1 MKIVILDGYTLN
13 PGDLSWAGLEALG
26 DVKVYDRLHPED
38 IVHAIGDADA
48 VLTNKTPISEST
60 LIACP
65 GVKYIGVLATGYNV
79 VDVNAAKARNIPVCN
94 IPTYGTMAVA
104 QFTFALL
111 LELCHHVGAHSDSV
125 YAGEWSSNID
135 WCYWKHPLMELAGKT
150 IGIIGFGRIG
160 QAVASIAKA
169 LGMKVLAFDA
179 YENDAGKALATYTGL
194 DELLHTSDVITLHC
208 PLFPETQ
215 GIICN
220 ENIQK
225 MKQSVFIINASRGQ
239 LVVEQDLCDALNS
252 GRVAGA
258 AMDVVS
264 TEPIKTD
271 NPLLRA
277 KNCLITPH
285 IAWAPIESRQ
295 RLMDIAVDNLR
306 AFSRG
311 EMLNNVWGKEQND

>member
-1 MKIVILDGYTLN
+1 
-13 PGDLSWAGLEALG
+13 
-26 DVKVYDRLHPED
+26 
-38 IVHAIGDADA
+38 
-48 VLTNKTPISEST
+48 
-60 LIACP
+60 
-65 GVKYIGVLATGYNV
+65 
-79 VDVNAAKARNIPVCN
+79 
-94 IPTYGTMAVA
+94 
-104 QFTFALL
+104 
-111 LELCHHVGAHSDSV
+111 
-125 YAGEWSSNID
+125 
-135 WCYWKHPLMELAGKT
+135 
-150 IGIIGFGRIG
+150 
-160 QAVASIAKA
+160 
-169 LGMKVLAFDA
+169 MKVLAFDA

-225 MKQSVFIINASRGQ
+225 MKQSVFIINASRGP

>member
-13 PGDLSWAGLEALG
+13 PGDLSWAGLETLG
-26 DVKVYDRLHPED
+26 DVKAYDRIHPGD
-38 IVHAIGDADA
+38 IVSAIGDADA
-48 VLTNKTPISEST
+48 VLTNKTSISEDT
-60 LIACP
+60 LNACP
-65 GVKYIGVLATGYNV
+65 DVKYIGVLATGYNV

-104 QFTFALL
+104 QFTIALL
-111 LELCHHVGAHSDSV
+111 LELCHRVGAHNDSV
-125 YAGEWSSNID
+125 YAGEWSSNVD
-135 WCYWKHPLMELAGKT
+135 WCYWKFPLMELAGKT

-160 QAVASIAKA
+160 QAVANIAKA
-169 LGMKVLAFDA
+169 LGMNVLAYDA
-179 YENDAGKALATYTGL
+179 YENDAGRALATYTGL

-220 ENIQK
+220 ENIMI
-225 MKQSVFIINASRGQ
+225 MKPSVFIINASRGP

-264 TEPIKTD
+264 TEPIKPD
-271 NPLLRA
+271 NPLLHA
-277 KNCLITPH
+277 KNCIITPH

-306 AFSRG
+306 AFTQG
-311 EMLNNVWGKEQND
+311 KIQNNVWR